1 MARAKRKQRRKVV
14 VARRAEQGTRVD
26 DRGTRLDDRAVHTM
40 LDAVYDDEA
49 GDPIIGIRNG
59 IIAGVALWAFVGAV
73 VLLLSQI
80 LPR

>member
-1 MARAKRKQRRKVV
+1 
-14 VARRAEQGTRVD
+14 
-26 DRGTRLDDRAVHTM
+26 M

-59 IIAGVALWAFVGAV
+59 IIAGVALWTFVGAV